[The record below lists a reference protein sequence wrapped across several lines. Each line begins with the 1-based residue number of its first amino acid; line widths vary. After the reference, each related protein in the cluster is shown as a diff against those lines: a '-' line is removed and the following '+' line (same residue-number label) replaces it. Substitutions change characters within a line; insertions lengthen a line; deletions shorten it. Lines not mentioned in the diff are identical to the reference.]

1 MRHCVQSTD
10 TDSLTCLRR
19 DCFVPRN
26 DVRKNAL
33 GLFRLPDFPKFSYLR
48 FANIFIKMI
57 YAILVV
63 LLIILVIA
71 VLIYLKKPASVDGIS
86 PEEILRL
93 KTENSTL
100 NISLAKA
107 EERALGLA
115 LERDKADKQLQDE
128 RVRYDDLTSSLNQEL
143 LIEKNRMAKAEEQFK
158 AQRERLADQEKSIQ
172 EIQQKF
178 QLEFQNVANKLL
190 DEKSQKFVETNRANL
205 DILLNPLKEN
215 LKAFEDKVEKVYNM
229 EAAERNTL
237 KGVITQLMDLNKLI
251 SSEAQNLTK
260 ALKGDNKKQGNWGEV
275 ILERVLE
282 RSGLVKDS
290 EYRLQATLT
299 GVDGNRLQPDAII
312 DLPDGKH
319 LIIDSKVSL
328 IAYDNLVN
336 CETEDERKLYSKA
349 HVESVRGHVMG
360 LSSKNYH
367 DLYQINSPDFVLLF
381 MPIESSFSFAVQ
393 IDAELFSYA
402 WDRKVVIVS
411 PSTLL
416 ATLRTIASIWKQER
430 QNRNVLEIAR
440 LSGAMYDKFGGFVG
454 DMEGIGKNIK
464 LSQNAYENA
473 FSKLTDGNGN
483 LTKTAEKIKSLGA
496 KANKQLDQK
505 YLDAEQDE
513 VIKGELN

>member
-1 MRHCVQSTD
+1 MSV
-10 TDSLTCLRR
+10 
-19 DCFVPRN
+19 
-26 DVRKNAL
+26 
-33 GLFRLPDFPKFSYLR
+33 
-48 FANIFIKMI
+48 
-57 YAILVV
+57 AILVV
-63 LLIILVIA
+63 LLVILVIA
-71 VLIYLKKPASVDGIS
+71 VLLYLKKPVGADGVS
-86 PEEILRL
+86 AEELERIKVENNTLR
-93 KTENSTL
+93 
-100 NISLAKA
+100 IALAKA
-107 EERALGLA
+107 EEGISRLSI
-115 LERDKADKQLQDE
+115 ERDKADKQLLDE
-128 RVRYDDLTSSLNQEL
+128 RIRYEGLVTNLNQEL
-143 LIEKNRMAKAEEQFK
+143 LAEKNRMAKAEEQFI
-158 AQRERLADQEKSIQ
+158 AQRARLADQEKSIH

-215 LKAFEDKVEKVYNM
+215 IKAFEEKVDKVYNM

-251 SSEAQNLTK
+251 SNEAQNLTK

-275 ILERVLE
+275 ILEKVLE
-282 RSGLVKDS
+282 RSGLVKDR
-290 EYRLQATLT
+290 EYRLQASLN
-299 GVDGNRLQPDAII
+299 GHDGSRLQPDAII
-312 DLPDGKH
+312 DLPDEKH

-328 IAYDNLVN
+328 VAYERLVN

-349 HVESVRGHVMG
+349 HVESIRGHVLN

-381 MPIESSFSFAVQ
+381 VPIESSFSFAVQ
-393 IDAELFSYA
+393 IDSELFSDA
-402 WDRKVVIVS
+402 WDKRVVIVS

-440 LSGAMYDKFGGFVG
+440 LSGAMYDKFVGFVG

-464 LSQNAYENA
+464 LSQTAYDSA
-473 FSKLTDGNGN
+473 FNKLVDGNGN
-483 LTKTAEKIKSLGA
+483 LTKTAEKIKGLGA

-505 YLDAEQDE
+505 YLDEDSTE
-513 VIKGELN
+513 VSKNELN